1 MFTGSTQMALDG
13 KGRLA
18 IPARLRERL
27 TTSCAGH
34 LVLTADPTSGC
45 LLLYPYPEWE
55 RVASRLNAL
64 PSLAPIAKELKRLVI
79 GSAEEV
85 DPDSAGRILV
95 NPMLRRFAKLEKS
108 VALVGQG
115 EKFEIWDDATWQ
127 GLFEQAAQFPQLL
140 ANAARDGTLSEG
152 LKGFSL

>member
-18 IPARLRERL
+18 SPARLRERL
-27 TTSCAGH
+27 AARCGGH

-55 RVASRLNAL
+55 KVAARLNAL
-64 PSLAPIAKELKRLVI
+64 PSLDPIAKELKRLVI

-85 DPDSAGRILV
+85 ELDSAGRILV
-95 NPMLRRFAKLEKS
+95 SPMLRRFAKLDKS

-115 EKFEIWDDATWQ
+115 DKFEIWDDPTWQ
-127 GLFEQAAQFPQLL
+127 ARLEQAHQLTQQL
-140 ANAARDGTLSEG
+140 VDAARDGTLSEE

>member
-27 TTSCAGH
+27 AAQCGGH
-34 LVLTADPTSGC
+34 LVVTADPTSGC
-45 LLLYPYPEWE
+45 LLLYPIPEWE
-55 RVASRLNAL
+55 KVAARLNAL
-64 PSLAPIAKELKRLVI
+64 PSLDPIAKELKRLVI

-85 DPDSAGRILV
+85 DLDGAGRILIS
-95 NPMLRRFAKLEKS
+95 PMLRRFAKLEKS

-115 EKFEIWDDATWQ
+115 DKFEIWDDASWQ
-127 GLFEQAAQFPQLL
+127 GLFEKAAQFSQQL
-140 ANAARDGTLSEG
+140 ADAARDGTLSEG

>member
-1 MFTGSTQMALDG
+1 MFTGSTQVALDG
-13 KGRLA
+13 KGRMA

-27 TTSCAGH
+27 AQAGGGQM
-34 LVLTADPTSGC
+34 VLTADPTSGC

-55 RVASRLNAL
+55 KKSAELNAL
-64 PSLAPIAKELKRLVI
+64 PSLDPIAKELKRLVI

-85 DPDSAGRILV
+85 EADGAGRILISL
-95 NPMLRRFAKLEKS
+95 MLRRFAKLDKS

-127 GLFEQAAQFPQLL
+127 SRFEQAAQFPQQL
-140 ANAARDGTLSEG
+140 AAAAREGTLSEG

>member
-27 TTSCAGH
+27 AARCGGH

-55 RVASRLNAL
+55 KVAARLNAL
-64 PSLAPIAKELKRLVI
+64 PSLDPIAKELKRLVI

-85 DPDSAGRILV
+85 ELDSAGRILV
-95 NPMLRRFAKLEKS
+95 SPMLRRFAKLDKS

-115 EKFEIWDDATWQ
+115 DKFEIWDDPTWQ
-127 GLFEQAAQFPQLL
+127 ARLEQAHQLTQQL
-140 ANAARDGTLSEG
+140 ADASRDGTLSEE

>member
-55 RVASRLNAL
+55 RVASRLNEL
-64 PSLAPIAKELKRLVI
+64 PSLDPIAKELKRLVI

>member
-27 TTSCAGH
+27 AARCGGH

-55 RVASRLNAL
+55 KVAARLNAL
-64 PSLAPIAKELKRLVI
+64 PSLDPIAKELKRLVI

-85 DPDSAGRILV
+85 ELDSAGRILV
-95 NPMLRRFAKLEKS
+95 SPMLRRFAKLDKS

-115 EKFEIWDDATWQ
+115 DKFEIWDDPTWQ
-127 GLFEQAAQFPQLL
+127 ARLEQAHQLTQQL
-140 ANAARDGTLSEG
+140 VDAARDGTLSEE

>member
-27 TTSCAGH
+27 AAQCGGH
-34 LVLTADPTSGC
+34 LVVTADPTSGC

-55 RVASRLNAL
+55 KVAARLNAL
-64 PSLAPIAKELKRLVI
+64 PSLDPIAKELKRLVI

-85 DPDSAGRILV
+85 EADSAGRILIS
-95 NPMLRRFAKLEKS
+95 PMLRRFAKLDKS

-115 EKFEIWDDATWQ
+115 EKFEIWDDPTWQ
-127 GLFEQAAQFPQLL
+127 ARLEQASQLTQQL
-140 ANAARDGTLSEG
+140 ADAARAGTLSEE

>member
-27 TTSCAGH
+27 NASCAGH

-64 PSLAPIAKELKRLVI
+64 PSLDPIAKELKRLVI

-85 DPDSAGRILV
+85 DPDGAGRILV

>member
-64 PSLAPIAKELKRLVI
+64 PSLDPIAKELKRLVI

>member
-64 PSLAPIAKELKRLVI
+64 PSLDPIAKELKRLVI

-85 DPDSAGRILV
+85 DPDSAGRILI

>member
-27 TTSCAGH
+27 TALCGGH

-55 RVASRLNAL
+55 KVAARLNAL
-64 PSLAPIAKELKRLVI
+64 PSLDPIAKELKRLVI

-85 DPDSAGRILV
+85 EPDGAGRVLIPL
-95 NPMLRRFAKLEKS
+95 MLRRFAKLDKS

-115 EKFEIWDDATWQ
+115 EKFELWDDATWQ
-127 GLFEQAAQFPQLL
+127 GLFEQAAQFPQQLQD
-140 ANAARDGTLSEG
+140 AARDGTLSEG

>member
-1 MFTGSTQMALDG
+1 MFTGSTPMALDG

-27 TTSCAGH
+27 AGICGGH

-55 RVASRLNAL
+55 KIAAKLNAL
-64 PSLAPIAKELKRLVI
+64 PSLDPIAKELKRLVI

-85 DPDSAGRILV
+85 EPDGAGRILIP
-95 NPMLRRFAKLEKS
+95 PMLRRFAKLEKS

-115 EKFEIWDDATWQ
+115 EKFELWDDASWQ
-127 GLFEQAAQFPQLL
+127 GRLEQAAHFPEQL
-140 ANAARDGTLSEG
+140 AVAARDGTLSEG

>member
-27 TTSCAGH
+27 AGVCGGH

-55 RVASRLNAL
+55 KIAAKLNAL
-64 PSLAPIAKELKRLVI
+64 PSLDPIAKELKRLVI

-85 DPDSAGRILV
+85 EPDGAGRILIP
-95 NPMLRRFAKLEKS
+95 PMLRRFAKLEKS

-115 EKFEIWDDATWQ
+115 EKFELWDDATWQ
-127 GLFEQAAQFPQLL
+127 GLFEQAAQFPQQL
-140 ANAARDGTLSEG
+140 AAAARDGTLSEG

>member
-18 IPARLRERL
+18 IPARQRERL
-27 TTSCAGH
+27 AALCGGH
-34 LVLTADPTSGC
+34 LVVTADPTSGC

-55 RVASRLNAL
+55 IVAARLNAL
-64 PSLAPIAKELKRLVI
+64 PSLDPIAKELKRLVI

-85 DPDSAGRILV
+85 EPDGAGRILLP
-95 NPMLRRFAKLEKS
+95 PMLRRFAKLEKS

-115 EKFEIWDDATWQ
+115 EKFEIWDDASWQ
-127 GLFEQAAQFPQLL
+127 GLFDKAAQFPQQLQD
-140 ANAARDGTLSEG
+140 AARDGTLAEG

>member
-64 PSLAPIAKELKRLVI
+64 PSLDPIAKELKRLVI

-108 VALVGQG
+108 VALVGQC